1 MPRRGRPRSR
11 RPERTHGGFKTRG
24 GPAHRDP
31 REPTEWP
38 RPGAAKNKY
47 GRLLHGFSFHREQ
60 KSGLQRPISPL
71 WCSLFFVPA
80 ILPLVHS
87 VHPQRPPL
95 CSLCLKYSS
104 PKKPHGSLP
113 HGPQITLPVTFS
125 SPFLIKMTNFPI
137 DSLALFLPMVSTP
150 SDKLCLRVYH
160 PPPFTTRFRDGR
172 DFCLLCSLLYFIVQP

>member
-1 MPRRGRPRSR
+1 MSGASRWQSPGTVQVRDDSQSQGRVLELSLSHL
-11 RPERTHGGFKTRG
+11 EVG
-24 GPAHRDP
+24 GPITP
-31 REPTEWP
+31 
-38 RPGAAKNKY
+38 
-47 GRLLHGFSFHREQ
+47 LHGFSFHREQ
-60 KSGLQRPISPL
+60 KSGLQRPISSL

-87 VHPQRPPL
+87 LHPQRPPL
-95 CSLCLKYSS
+95 CSLCLKHSS

-125 SPFLIKMTNFPI
+125 SPFLIKMTSFPI

-172 DFCLLCSLLYFIVQP
+172 ISVCFAHCCTSLFSPEKDTY